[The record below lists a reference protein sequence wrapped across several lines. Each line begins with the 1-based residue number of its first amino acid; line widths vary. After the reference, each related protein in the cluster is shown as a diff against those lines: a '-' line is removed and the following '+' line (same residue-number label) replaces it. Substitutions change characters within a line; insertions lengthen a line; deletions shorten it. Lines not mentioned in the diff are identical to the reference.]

1 MNYIQYKRGGL
12 MNLNEKFIINLQGK
26 SYVTYEG
33 LLDLA
38 LKNLKSIEVELI
50 QILQRKII

>member
-1 MNYIQYKRGGL
+1 

-38 LKNLKSIEVELI
+38 HQKLKIY
-50 QILQRKII
+50 

>member
-1 MNYIQYKRGGL
+1 MV
-12 MNLNEKFIINLQGK
+12 NEKFLINLQGK

-38 LKNLKSIEVELI
+38 HQKKVFYL
-50 QILQRKII
+50 